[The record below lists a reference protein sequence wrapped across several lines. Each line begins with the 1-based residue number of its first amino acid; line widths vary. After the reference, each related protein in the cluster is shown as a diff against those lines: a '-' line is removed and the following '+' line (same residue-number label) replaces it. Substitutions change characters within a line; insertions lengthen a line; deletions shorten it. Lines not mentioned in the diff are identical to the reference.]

1 MEPLINNIFPCPV
14 YTVKRDSN
22 LNTTEIKEIEDIIE
36 EGMEGKN
43 EVNNSTST
51 NSFIFD
57 TRLHNLK
64 EFCEKHIKI
73 YINTIINPKEE
84 VNFYITQSWLT
95 ITKPGE
101 NHQVHSHKNSIISGV
116 FYVATVEVDKINFY
130 EPNKVKQVIKF
141 EPKEFNLWNSDSW
154 SFPVTNNE
162 LILFPSWLE
171 HGVEPN
177 EKATTDRIS
186 ISFDT
191 FVRFD

>member
-14 YTVKRDSN
+14 YTVIRDSN

-51 NSFIFD
+51 NSYIFD

-84 VNFYITQSWLT
+84 VDFYITQSWLT

-101 NHQVHSHKNSIISGV
+101 NHKVHSHQNSIISGV

-162 LILFPSWLE
+162 
-171 HGVEPN
+171 
-177 EKATTDRIS
+177 
-186 ISFDT
+186 
-191 FVRFD
+191 